1 MGLTPGN
8 FDYIR
13 VSSFREAA
21 KTLSEEENSKILAGG
36 QSLIPLLKTRIMSVD
51 LLIDISGIKGAGG
64 IRQEKNSLEI
74 GATYRVGELEANSL
88 VAESFPILHDAA
100 SSIADPLV
108 RNMGTV
114 GGNLAHADPGND
126 LPPVMVAMDAGFT
139 VLGSKGERV
148 ERASTFFKGAFSTQM
163 DHSDTLASV
172 RINRGDGN
180 VSSAFV
186 KQRKSAGDFSLAS
199 VAAMVELDD
208 SGSFKNS
215 RTVLGS
221 VFSAPMILEGVD
233 AFLKGKRAN
242 SETIK
247 GAASLVKSQI
257 NPGSDFFASADYR
270 KHVSSLLVNNAL
282 TTAVRRAG
290 VDIA

>member
-8 FDYIR
+8 FDYVR

-21 KTLSEEENSKILAGG
+21 RILSEEENSKILAGG
-36 QSLIPLLKTRIMSVD
+36 QSLIPLLKTRIMNVD
-51 LLIDISGIKGAGG
+51 LLIDISGIKGSGG
-64 IRQEKNSLEI
+64 IRQEKKSLEI
-74 GATYRVGELEANSL
+74 GATYRVGELEGNSL
-88 VAESFPILHDAA
+88 AAESFPILHDAA

-126 LPPVMVAMDAGFT
+126 LPPVMVALNAEFT
-139 VLGSKGERV
+139 VLGPKGERV
-148 ERASTFFKGAFSTQM
+148 ERSAAFFKGAFSTSM
-163 DHSDTLASV
+163 DHSDTLTSI
-172 RINRGDGN
+172 RINQKDGN

-199 VAAMVELDD
+199 VASVVELDD
-208 SGSFKNS
+208 SGNFKDS

-221 VFSAPMILEGVD
+221 VFPAPMILEGVD
-233 AFLKGKRAN
+233 AYLKGKKAN

-247 GAASLVKSQI
+247 KAASLVRTQI
-257 NPGSDFFASADYR
+257 NPESDFFASADYR
-270 KHVSSLLVNNAL
+270 RHVSSLLVNNAL
-282 TTAVRRAG
+282 TTAVRRSG
-290 VDIA
+290 VNIA